1 MTVWG
6 MVAVVGEATL
16 SARGRVDQAGL
27 CARAGV
33 WVGRG
38 GKRDGSTLKDG
49 AGMRRTVSARRC
61 WRV

>member
-6 MVAVVGEATL
+6 MVAAVGEATL

-27 CARAGV
+27 CARAGMG
-33 WVGRG
+33 WEEGE
-38 GKRDGSTLKDG
+38 RDGGTLKDG
-49 AGMRRTVSARRC
+49 AGVRRTVSARRC